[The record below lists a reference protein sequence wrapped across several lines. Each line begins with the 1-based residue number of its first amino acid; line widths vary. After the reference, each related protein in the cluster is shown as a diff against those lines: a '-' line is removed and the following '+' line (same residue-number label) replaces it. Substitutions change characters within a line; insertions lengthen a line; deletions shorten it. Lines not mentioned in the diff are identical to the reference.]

1 LKDLTHESN
10 ERILA
15 ALYPGWNGDN
25 SGSAALLASLEASW
39 AAVAA
44 RQAHQLA
51 AAAAVEDAA
60 AHVDMALR
68 ERADA
73 WARLHEEAAHLPEL
87 LRQVKAITAGCAATL
102 AACDTLSAAIDCA
115 EAGSV
120 AAYLRTR
127 GAAEERAAASAEA
140 QHAQALESLN
150 AQRRAWAH
158 NAAAALK
165 QLPHESRMVAAQLQR
180 RLQEQR
186 EAHGARR
193 AARGEGG
200 SLLHDV
206 RTALGATP
214 PTLASKSLA
223 DVEVDLGEAT
233 RKLKQFLEGGP
244 TPSPGG
250 AVPTQS
256 PELGG
261 GYTYQGYQDPAA
273 VGSPGTADSS
283 FDGGAGA
290 VMVEEEEEDTRVP
303 GTTQQGALTGDSTSD
318 SD

>member
-1 LKDLTHESN
+1 MKDLTHESN

-15 ALYPGWNGDN
+15 ALYPGWNGDA

-39 AAVAA
+39 SAVAA

-51 AAAAVEDAA
+51 AAAAAEDAA
-60 AHVDMALR
+60 AHVDMQLR
-68 ERADA
+68 ERADD

-102 AACDTLSAAIDCA
+102 AACDTLSASIDCA

-165 QLPHESRMVAAQLQR
+165 QLPHESRMAAAQLQR

-193 AARGEGG
+193 AARGDGG

-233 RKLKQFLEGGP
+233 KKLKQFLEGGQ
-244 TPSPGG
+244 TPPPGG
-250 AVPTQS
+250 GQPTQS

-261 GYTYQGYQDPAA
+261 GYSYQGYQYP
-273 VGSPGTADSS
+273 VGGPGTADSS
-283 FDGGAGA
+283 FDGGAGGA
-290 VMVEEEEEDTRVP
+290 AAAEEEEEEEDTRVP
-303 GTTQQGALTGDSTSD
+303 GTAHQPVVNGSSSD
-318 SD
+318 SE